1 MSLNEIRE
9 KLRATIILGKFVK
22 QAIIK
27 LSLAYNF
34 QKMFFI
40 GQNLKQLLVT
50 YSFLEI
56 FIFFLST
63 LVQIFISHQILHIK
77 EILYVNTNSK
87 GKHS

>member
-9 KLRATIILGKFVK
+9 KLQATIILGKFVK

-27 LSLAYNF
+27 LSLAYSF
-34 QKMFFI
+34 QNMFFI

-63 LVQIFISHQILHIK
+63 LVQIFISHQILHIR